1 MIKSAF
7 ENCDVVTFNIYR
19 DSPDDV
25 KEKLVDG
32 IADKPVLIGEFHF
45 GSGDRGN
52 FWGSLCPKPSSA
64 ERTKSM
70 KSYLKDAM
78 RNPMIIGAHWF
89 QYTDQYTTG
98 RFDGENGALGFVDIC
113 DTPKYDMAA
122 AMNEMSRKMY
132 RLRFGE

>member
-1 MIKSAF
+1 
-7 ENCDVVTFNIYR
+7 
-19 DSPDDV
+19 
-25 KEKLVDG
+25 
-32 IADKPVLIGEFHF
+32 
-45 GSGDRGN
+45 
-52 FWGSLCPKPSSA
+52 
-64 ERTKSM
+64 
-70 KSYLKDAM
+70 
-78 RNPMIIGAHWF
+78 MIIGAHWF